1 MTIENTEQALTEDI
15 EVIGPGQIL
24 AEARE
29 AQGLTQQQVADK
41 LNFRASL
48 VEDIENDIFDRK
60 LPVTFNRGYLK
71 NYAKLVK
78 ISADDVLAGFEMLGI
93 AEEHGAEIQ
102 AAEMQS
108 FSKQTEKQ
116 AENNLLMWI
125 SYLILALL
133 IGSTILWWLQDTQQV
148 KPITSFVKK
157 LSTETIEDN
166 QPVAQPAKE
175 TLPPEPLENDL
186 VLAQTKT
193 ATLSETLKNKPETT
207 GAEFAVDVEN
217 KELNS
222 QEVDDNNTQEQV
234 VVEVEAEPQ
243 SSGNESVINN
253 ENSAPL
259 STEVDN
265 ASTDADVI
273 LAEPAIDFGEIESVE
288 FTFSGDCWVNI
299 YDATGERIAWGIKK
313 SGYVMNI
320 TGQAPFTITLGKPE
334 LVSINFEQQSIDM
347 SQFNRGNIAKF
358 TLPLE

>member
-29 AQGLTQQQVADK
+29 SQGLTQQQVADK
-41 LNFRASL
+41 LNFRISL
-48 VEDIENDIFDRK
+48 VEDIENDHFDRK

-157 LSTETIEDN
+157 LSTETIEDT
-166 QPVAQPAKE
+166 QPVVQSTEK
-175 TLPPEPLENDL
+175 TLPPQPLENDL

-222 QEVDDNNTQEQV
+222 QEVDNNNKQEQV
-234 VVEVEAEPQ
+234 VEVEESQ
-243 SSGNESVINN
+243 SLGSESVINN
-253 ENSAPL
+253 ENNAPL
-259 STEVDN
+259 STEVDD

-273 LAEPAIDFGEIESVE
+273 LAESAVDFGEIESVE